1 MDKMKAAV
9 LVEPGKMVV
18 EETALL
24 EPEEGQVIEKNHMA
38 AICGSDLHQVFMEP
52 IALNCPPRLDGLATR
67 ALGRLSLHEA
77 PT

>member
-1 MDKMKAAV
+1 MKAAV

-24 EPEEGQVIEKNHMA
+24 EPEEGQVIVKNHMA
-38 AICGSDLHQVFMEP
+38 AICGSDLHQVFYGAYSP
-52 IALNCPPRLDGLATR
+52 KLPASLDGLATR